1 VLQGRKGDDPL
12 FLQIKEAEASV
23 LEPYLG
29 RSPYRD
35 HGERVVVGQ
44 RWMQA
49 ASDIFLGW
57 YRGAEGRDF
66 YVRQLADL
74 KGSVPVEAVAP
85 ASLLLYA
92 RVCGRTLARAHARSG
107 DSVQLAGYLG
117 ASGRFDEALARF
129 GEAYADQSE
138 RDYRALVAAHRSG
151 RIQAVL
157 GK

>member
-1 VLQGRKGDDPL
+1 LQ
-12 FLQIKEAEASV
+12 FKEAQASV

-29 RSPYRD
+29 KSRHPD

-49 ASDIFLGW
+49 ASDVFLGW
-57 YRGAEGRDF
+57 FRGEEGRDF

-74 KGSVPVEAVAP
+74 KGSVPVESVAP
-85 ASLLLYA
+85 AGLLLYA
-92 RVCGRTLARAHARSG
+92 HVCGRTLARAHARSG
-107 DSVQLAGYLG
+107 DSLQIAGYLG
-117 ASGRFDEALARF
+117 GSTRFDEALASF
-129 GEAYADQSE
+129 AEAYADQTE
-138 RDYRALVAAHRSG
+138 RDYHELVAAHRSG